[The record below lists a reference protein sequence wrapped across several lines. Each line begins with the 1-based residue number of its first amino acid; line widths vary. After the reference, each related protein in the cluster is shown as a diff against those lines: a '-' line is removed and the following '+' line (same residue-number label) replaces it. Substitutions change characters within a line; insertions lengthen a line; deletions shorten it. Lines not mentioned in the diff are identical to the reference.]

1 MGENTNI
8 YDLYKPFRHYT
19 RQFNI
24 LESLSVIRA
33 YLQFLQF
40 GEQLPNTIEVNP
52 EFLQRRNGLNK
63 MVHEWELELLV
74 REIIVNR
81 DHRNSGRKSLRGWGD
96 LSTAINKI
104 RELKNSISKNSPD
117 VKEKILLEMHRI
129 AHR

>member
-40 GEQLPNTIEVNP
+40 GEQLLNTIEVNP
-52 EFLQRRNGLNK
+52 EFLQRRNGPNK

-104 RELKNSISKNSPD
+104 RELENSISKNSPD